1 VTSSQIVV
9 GANSGLGGT
18 STATC
23 PADKI
28 LLGGGAEIVSG
39 GGSVNVTKPS
49 VAGVGGSWT
58 AQGSLVTTVVRAYAV
73 CTT

>member
-9 GANSGLGGT
+9 GADSSAGGT
-18 STATC
+18 STGTC
-23 PADKI
+23 PAGKI
-28 LLGGGAEIVSG
+28 LLGGGGEIVSG
-39 GGSVNVTKPS
+39 GGSLNVTKPS
-49 VAGVGGSWT
+49 SAGAGGSWT

>member
-1 VTSSQIVV
+1 
-9 GANSGLGGT
+9 
-18 STATC
+18 
-23 PADKI
+23 

-49 VAGVGGSWT
+49 TAGAGGSWT
-58 AQGSLVTTVVRAYAV
+58 AQGSLLTTVIRAYAV